1 MFLINIENNP
11 NTRSLAIH
19 IIIIII
25 LIIIIIIIIIII
37 YTIYIYIYN
46 GTAGCGLIC
55 WGKKQLQ
62 QLCFVQEECMYTK
75 KIGECK

>member
-1 MFLINIENNP
+1 MAFVINIENNP

-25 LIIIIIIIIIII
+25 IIIMII
-37 YTIYIYIYN
+37 YTIYIYIYIYIYN
-46 GTAGCGLIC
+46 GTVACGLIC
-55 WGKKQLQ
+55 WGKKQSQ
-62 QLCFVQEECMYTK
+62 QLCFVQEEYMYTE

>member
-1 MFLINIENNP
+1 MFVINIENNP

-25 LIIIIIIIIIII
+25 IIIMII
-37 YTIYIYIYN
+37 YTIYIYIYIYN
-46 GTAGCGLIC
+46 GTVACGLIC
-55 WGKKQLQ
+55 WGKKQSQ
-62 QLCFVQEECMYTK
+62 QLCFVQEEYMYTE

>member
-1 MFLINIENNP
+1 MVFLINIENNP

-25 LIIIIIIIIIII
+25 IIII
-37 YTIYIYIYN
+37 YTVYIYIQWN
-46 GTAGCGLIC
+46 SGL
-55 WGKKQLQ
+55 WSNLLRKKAIVTTLF
-62 QLCFVQEECMYTK
+62 CTRRVYVYK